1 MTSSAPIAPSKA
13 TPDADSRPGWPAFKD
28 PLLSEAAGG
37 FLAPRPDFGVE
48 RLAEV
53 LREGWGLSGRL
64 TDLGGERDCNT
75 GVALEDGRRL
85 VLKVFSPD
93 DSDRVRLFQHQ
104 VMVHLEGRGVGL
116 TPKIYRTCDGA
127 LETLV
132 TDGEGARFHAVLI
145 DLMPGQPPQP
155 DGSAAQQRMIGRGIA
170 ELHGALRDLDCPAA
184 NRVLLWDQMNAP
196 RLREAA
202 EMVEDRALRRRI
214 LSGMDHLEQRMPALA
229 ALPAQLIHN
238 DLSQS
243 NMLVRDD
250 DPLALSGIFDFGD
263 MVIAP
268 RINDI
273 AIAATYF
280 TLPDR
285 PLAPQLARMVAGY
298 EEVITL
304 GDDELAALPDA
315 MLARMLLR
323 MVIPLW
329 RSALFPA
336 NRAYLLRH
344 FDTGRALAEHVLP
357 PEGGPGRAP
366 FAFNR
371 SHLDTLCHD

>member
-1 MTSSAPIAPSKA
+1 MTSSALHAYW
-13 TPDADSRPGWPAFKD
+13 PDFKD
-28 PLLSEAAGG
+28 PLLATAAGG
-37 FLAPRPDFGVE
+37 FLAPRPAFADD
-48 RLAEV
+48 RLARI
-53 LREGWGLSGRL
+53 LFDGWELKGTL

-75 GVALEDGRRL
+75 RVELAGGRRL
-85 VLKVFSPD
+85 VLKIFSPD
-93 DSDRVRLFQHQ
+93 DEAQVRAFQHQ
-104 VMVHLEGRGVGL
+104 VMLHLERSDIGL
-116 TPKIYRTCDGA
+116 TPKIYPTRDGA
-127 LETLV
+127 LEAVV
-132 TDGEGARFHAVLI
+132 TDAEGGTFHAVLI
-145 DLMPGQPPQP
+145 DLMPGRAPQP

-170 ELHGALRDLDCPAA
+170 ELHHALRGLDCPAA

-202 EMVEDRALRRRI
+202 EMVENAALRARI
-214 LSGMDHLEQRMPALA
+214 LGGMDHLEHRMPALG

-243 NMLVRDD
+243 NMLVAEDN
-250 DPLALSGIFDFGD
+250 PLTLSGIFDFGD

-273 AIAATYF
+273 SIAASYF

-285 PLAPQLARMVAGY
+285 PLAPQLANLVAGY
-298 EEVITL
+298 EEVIAL

-323 MVIPLW
+323 LIIPLW

-344 FDTGRALAEHVLP
+344 FDAGRALAERLLP
-357 PEGGPGRAP
+357 PEGSPGRAP
-366 FAFNR
+366 FAFDR
-371 SHLDTLCHD
+371 SHLDTPCHD